1 MSNARLPLALSIL
14 LVAACGDAGTSPTTD
29 ADAGTDATTAGCAS
43 EGGDSSTTDAD
54 ADASTSAGSSST
66 SDASSGEGS
75 GGGDGSS
82 STGEP
87 APVPTE
93 GSGGGDGS
101 GSTGEPAP
109 VPTSCFGTPCSAA
122 TLCLPGLTCLTHPGT
137 GEGMCVTTCLA
148 APICDVEAVSCG
160 AFIPKVAPVECIDG
174 GCFPAVCDVLADCP
188 AGSVACDATGLCY

>member
-1 MSNARLPLALSIL
+1 MSNARIPLALSIL

-29 ADAGTDATTAGCAS
+29 AGTDATTASCAS
-43 EGGDSSTTDAD
+43 EGGDSTSTT
-54 ADASTSAGSSST
+54 ADASTSGSSST
-66 SDASSGEGS
+66 SDAST
-75 GGGDGSS
+75 GD
-82 STGEP
+82 
-87 APVPTE
+87 E

-109 VPTSCFGTPCSAA
+109 APTSCFGSPCSDSAE
-122 TLCLPGLTCLTHPGT
+122 CLPGLRCMVHPGT

-188 AGSVACDATGLCY
+188 AGSVECDAGLCY

>member
-1 MSNARLPLALSIL
+1 MHSYTRLALSLL
-14 LVAACGDAGTSPTTD
+14 LVAACGDMPGTGTTST
-29 ADAGTDATTAGCAS
+29 ADASTSTAAAGSSS
-43 EGGDSSTTDAD
+43 EGGDCTTD

-87 APVPTE
+87 APVPT
-93 GSGGGDGS
+93 
-101 GSTGEPAP
+101 A
-109 VPTSCFGTPCSAA
+109 CFGTPCTDSAE
-122 TLCLPGLTCLTHPGT
+122 CLPGLRCMTRPET

-188 AGSVACDATGLCY
+188 AGSVACDAGLCY

>member
-1 MSNARLPLALSIL
+1 MHSYTRLALSLL
-14 LVAACGDAGTSPTTD
+14 LVAACGDMPGTGTTST
-29 ADAGTDATTAGCAS
+29 ADASTSTAAAGSSS
-43 EGGDSSTTDAD
+43 EGGDSSTTD

-75 GGGDGSS
+75 GGGDGS
-82 STGEP
+82 
-87 APVPTE
+87 
-93 GSGGGDGS
+93 

-109 VPTSCFGTPCSAA
+109 VPTACFGTPGTPCTDSAE
-122 TLCLPGLTCLTHPGT
+122 CLPGLRCMTHPET

-174 GCFPAVCDVLADCP
+174 GCFPTVCDVLADCP
-188 AGSVACDATGLCY
+188 AGSIECDAGLCY

>member
-1 MSNARLPLALSIL
+1 MSNARIPLALSIL

-29 ADAGTDATTAGCAS
+29 TDAGTDATTAGCAS

-87 APVPTE
+87 APVPT
-93 GSGGGDGS
+93 
-101 GSTGEPAP
+101 
-109 VPTSCFGTPCSAA
+109 SCFGTPCTDSAE
-122 TLCLPGLTCLTHPGT
+122 CLPGLRCMVHPGT

-188 AGSVACDATGLCY
+188 AGSVACDAGLCY

>member
-1 MSNARLPLALSIL
+1 MSNARIPLALSIL

-54 ADASTSAGSSST
+54 ASTSAGSSST

-75 GGGDGSS
+75 GD
-82 STGEP
+82 
-87 APVPTE
+87 A
-93 GSGGGDGS
+93 DAS

-109 VPTSCFGTPCSAA
+109 VPTACFGTPCTDSAE
-122 TLCLPGLTCLTHPGT
+122 CLPGLRCMTHPET

-148 APICDVEAVSCG
+148 APVCDVEAVSCG

-174 GCFPAVCDVLADCP
+174 GCFPTVCDVLADCP
-188 AGSVACDATGLCY
+188 AGALLCSAGLCY

>member
-1 MSNARLPLALSIL
+1 MSNARLPLALSILL

-29 ADAGTDATTAGCAS
+29 ADAGTDATTASCAS
-43 EGGDSSTTDAD
+43 EGGDSSTTD

-82 STGEP
+82 STSEP
-87 APVPTE
+87 APVPT
-93 GSGGGDGS
+93 
-101 GSTGEPAP
+101 A
-109 VPTSCFGTPCSAA
+109 CFGTPCTDSAE
-122 TLCLPGLTCLTHPGT
+122 CLPGLRCMTHPET

-148 APICDVEAVSCG
+148 APVCDVEAVSCG

-188 AGSVACDATGLCY
+188 AGSVACDAGLCY

>member
-1 MSNARLPLALSIL
+1 MSNARIPLALSIL

-29 ADAGTDATTAGCAS
+29 ADAGTDATTASCAS
-43 EGGDSSTTDAD
+43 EGGDSSTTD

-82 STGEP
+82 TSEP
-87 APVPTE
+87 APVPT
-93 GSGGGDGS
+93 
-101 GSTGEPAP
+101 A
-109 VPTSCFGTPCSAA
+109 CFGTPCTDSAE
-122 TLCLPGLTCLTHPGT
+122 CLPGLRCMTRPET

-174 GCFPAVCDVLADCP
+174 GCFPTMCDVLADCP
-188 AGSVACDATGLCY
+188 AGSIECDAGLCY

>member
-1 MSNARLPLALSIL
+1 MHSYTRLALSLL
-14 LVAACGDAGTSPTTD
+14 LVAACGDMPGTGTTST
-29 ADAGTDATTAGCAS
+29 ADASTSTTAAGSSS
-43 EGGDSSTTDAD
+43 EGGDCTTDAD

-87 APVPTE
+87 APVPT
-93 GSGGGDGS
+93 
-101 GSTGEPAP
+101 A
-109 VPTSCFGTPCSAA
+109 CFGTPCTDSAE
-122 TLCLPGLTCLTHPGT
+122 CLPGLRCMTRPET

-188 AGSVACDATGLCY
+188 AGSVECDAGLCY

>member
-1 MSNARLPLALSIL
+1 MHSYTRLALSLL
-14 LVAACGDAGTSPTTD
+14 LVAACGDMPGTGTTST
-29 ADAGTDATTAGCAS
+29 ADASTSTAAAGSSS

-54 ADASTSAGSSST
+54 ADASAGSSST

-75 GGGDGSS
+75 GGGDGS
-82 STGEP
+82 
-87 APVPTE
+87 
-93 GSGGGDGS
+93 
-101 GSTGEPAP
+101 GSTSEPAP
-109 VPTSCFGTPCSAA
+109 VPTSCFGTPCTDSAE
-122 TLCLPGLTCLTHPGT
+122 CLPGLRCMTHPGT

-174 GCFPAVCDVLADCP
+174 GCFPAVCVVLADCP

>member
-1 MSNARLPLALSIL
+1 MSNARLPLALSILL

-54 ADASTSAGSSST
+54 ASTSAGSSST

-82 STGEP
+82 STSEP
-87 APVPTE
+87 APVPT
-93 GSGGGDGS
+93 
-101 GSTGEPAP
+101 A
-109 VPTSCFGTPCSAA
+109 CFGTPCTDSAE
-122 TLCLPGLTCLTHPGT
+122 CLPGLRCMTRPET
-137 GEGMCVTTCLA
+137 GEGMCVTTCLTA
-148 APICDVEAVSCG
+148 VPICDVEAVSCG

-188 AGSVACDATGLCY
+188 AGSVECDAGLCY

>member
-1 MSNARLPLALSIL
+1 MSNARIPLALSIL

-43 EGGDSSTTDAD
+43 EGDSSTTD

-82 STGEP
+82 TSEP
-87 APVPTE
+87 APVPT
-93 GSGGGDGS
+93 
-101 GSTGEPAP
+101 A
-109 VPTSCFGTPCSAA
+109 CFGTPCTDSAE
-122 TLCLPGLTCLTHPGT
+122 CLPGLRCMTRPET
-137 GEGMCVTTCLA
+137 GEGMCVTTCVTTV
-148 APICDVEAVSCG
+148 PICDVEAVSCG

-188 AGSVACDATGLCY
+188 AGSVACDAGLCY

>member
-1 MSNARLPLALSIL
+1 MHSYTRLALSLL
-14 LVAACGDAGTSPTTD
+14 LVAACGDMPGTGTTST
-29 ADAGTDATTAGCAS
+29 DAGTDATTAGCAS
-43 EGGDSSTTDAD
+43 EGGDSSTTD

-75 GGGDGSS
+75 GGGDGS
-82 STGEP
+82 TDEP
-87 APVPTE
+87 AP
-93 GSGGGDGS
+93 
-101 GSTGEPAP
+101 AP
-109 VPTSCFGTPCSAA
+109 SCFGTPCTDSAE
-122 TLCLPGLTCLTHPGT
+122 CLPGLRCMTRPET

-188 AGSVACDATGLCY
+188 AGSVACDAGLCY

>member
-1 MSNARLPLALSIL
+1 MHSYTRLALSLL
-14 LVAACGDAGTSPTTD
+14 LVAACGDMPGTGTTST
-29 ADAGTDATTAGCAS
+29 ADASTSTAAAGSSS
-43 EGGDSSTTDAD
+43 EGGDCTTD

-75 GGGDGSS
+75 GD
-82 STGEP
+82 
-87 APVPTE
+87 A
-93 GSGGGDGS
+93 DAS

-109 VPTSCFGTPCSAA
+109 VPTACFGTPCTDSAE
-122 TLCLPGLTCLTHPGT
+122 CLPGLRCMTHPET

-188 AGSVACDATGLCY
+188 AGSVACDAGLCY

>member
-1 MSNARLPLALSIL
+1 
-14 LVAACGDAGTSPTTD
+14 VAACGDAGTSPTTD
-29 ADAGTDATTAGCAS
+29 ADAGTDATTAGTSPTTDADAGTDATTASCAS
-43 EGGDSSTTDAD
+43 EGGDSSTT

-87 APVPTE
+87 APVPT
-93 GSGGGDGS
+93 
-101 GSTGEPAP
+101 A
-109 VPTSCFGTPCSAA
+109 CFGTPCTDSAE
-122 TLCLPGLTCLTHPGT
+122 CLPGLRCMTHPET

-148 APICDVEAVSCG
+148 APPIFCDVEAVSCG

-174 GCFPAVCDVLADCP
+174 GCFPAVCVVLADCP
-188 AGSVACDATGLCY
+188 AGSVACDAGLCY